1 MSLRDPGS
9 LCRAGPAVGRLP
21 PSALRGVVVQA
32 VTTCQRPRL
41 RISGVCKAYGG
52 RPVLRDVDLDVPAG
66 TLVGVVG
73 ENGAGKSTLLRI
85 AVGHL
90 APDRGTVTRTG
101 PVGYCPQR
109 AVLNDAFT
117 VGQHLRLFQM
127 AYRLPTLERADELMR
142 LLAFTDCRR
151 QQVGRLSGGTRQKLN
166 LLIALMHDPQLLVLD
181 EPYQGFDWDTH
192 QRFWTLAAGLRD
204 QGRSII
210 VVSHL
215 LHDLHHFDAIA
226 HLRQGRLHFEETNR

>member
-1 MSLRDPGS
+1 MQEVATRH
-9 LCRAGPAVGRLP
+9 
-21 PSALRGVVVQA
+21 
-32 VTTCQRPRL
+32 RPRL
-41 RISGVCKAYGG
+41 RISGVCKAYG
-52 RPVLRDVDLDVPAG
+52 RRQVLRDVDLDVPAG

-73 ENGAGKSTLLRI
+73 ENGAGKSTLLRV

-101 PVGYCPQR
+101 AVGYCPQR

-117 VGQHLRLFQM
+117 VGQHLRLFKT
-127 AYRLPTLERADELMR
+127 AYRLPTLERAYELME
-142 LLAFTDCRR
+142 LLALTDCRR
-151 QQVGRLSGGTRQKLN
+151 QQVGELSGGTRQKLN
-166 LLIALMHDPQLLVLD
+166 LLIALIHDPQLLVLD

-192 QRFWTLAAGLRD
+192 QRFWTLAADLRD
-204 QGRSII
+204 RGRSII

-226 HLRQGRLHFEETNR
+226 HLRHGRLHFEENDR